1 MPYRMTGYLGGYETY
16 RNMFINS
23 PEYRASEL
31 GHTIHDILHADSSF
45 LSADTIRDILYAT
58 SSSFL
63 PNTYID
69 VDNELSNLESIL
81 QTMSKNNQLLE
92 EAFLPEQ
99 SQELD
104 SFLCIFEGGDK
115 L

>member
-1 MPYRMTGYLGGYETY
+1 MPDRMTGYLGGYEAY

-31 GHTIHDILHADSSF
+31 GHTIHDIF

-69 VDNELSNLESIL
+69 VDNELSKLESIL

-92 EAFLPEQ
+92 EAFSPEQ

>member
-1 MPYRMTGYLGGYETY
+1 MPDRMTGYLGGYEAY

-31 GHTIHDILHADSSF
+31 GHTIHDIL
-45 LSADTIRDILYAT
+45 YAT

-69 VDNELSNLESIL
+69 VDNELSKLESIL
-81 QTMSKNNQLLE
+81 QTMSKNNRLLE
-92 EAFLPEQ
+92 KVFSPEQ

-104 SFLCIFEGGDK
+104 SFLCIFEGGGK